1 MVELNKKYHI
11 GVKKFGFVNWIGFKS
26 LWLKE
31 CNRFMVVWQQTLLS
45 PLVSSLLF
53 LSVLSLAL
61 GNNRG
66 DVLGYSFISF
76 LAPGLIAM
84 SILGQSFSHSV
95 SSLMIGKIQGNI
107 VDMLYAPLSALEVSM
122 SILGQSFSHSVSS
135 LMIGKIQ
142 GNIVD
147 MLYAPLSALE
157 VSMAIILAALTRSF
171 LIATISIG
179 VFSLIVEIPIYNI
192 LYIFVFGFLGAFI
205 LGSLG
210 FITGLWAEKF
220 DHTATV
226 TNFVITPLSFLSG
239 VFYSIDKLPQFFQTI
254 SHINPFFYMIDGF
267 RYGFLGKSDGSINIG
282 LIYLS
287 ILSVLIWYVA
297 FFLYK
302 KGYKIKS

>member
-1 MVELNKKYHI
+1 MVEKNNKYQI
-11 GVKKFGFVNWIGFKS
+11 GVRRFGIINWIGFKS

-31 CNRFMVVWQQTLLS
+31 CNRFIAVWQQTLLS

-66 DVLGYSFISF
+66 DVLGFSFISF

-84 SILGQSFSHSV
+84 SILT
-95 SSLMIGKIQGNI
+95 
-107 VDMLYAPLSALEVSM
+107 
-122 SILGQSFSHSVSS
+122 QSFSHSVSS

-171 LIATISIG
+171 LIAVISIA
-179 VFSLIVEIPIYNI
+179 VFSLIVEIPIDNI
-192 LYIFVFGFLGAFI
+192 FYIFIFGFLSAFI

-226 TNFVITPLSFLSG
+226 TNFIITPLSFLSG
-239 VFYSIDKLPQFFQTI
+239 VFYSIDKLPELFQKI
-254 SHINPFFYMIDGF
+254 SYINPFFYMIDGF
-267 RYGFLGKSDGSINIG
+267 RYGFLGKSDGSISTGIV
-282 LIYLS
+282 YLT
-287 ILSVLIWYVA
+287 ILSFVMWFIA
-297 FFLYK
+297 FHLYK

>member
-1 MVELNKKYHI
+1 MVELNKKYQI
-11 GVKKFGFVNWIGFKS
+11 RFKKFGFINWIGFKS
-26 LWLKE
+26 LWFKE
-31 CNRFMVVWQQTLLS
+31 CNRFMAVWQQTLLS

-61 GNNRG
+61 GSDRG
-66 DVLGYSFISF
+66 DVLGHSFMSF

-84 SILGQSFSHSV
+84 SILT
-95 SSLMIGKIQGNI
+95 
-107 VDMLYAPLSALEVSM
+107 
-122 SILGQSFSHSVSS
+122 QSFSHSVSS

-171 LIATISIG
+171 LIAIISIG
-179 VFSLIVEIPIYNI
+179 VFSLIVEMPINNI
-192 LYIFVFGFLGAFI
+192 LFIVIFGFLSAFI

-210 FITGLWAEKF
+210 FIAGLWAEKF

-239 VFYSIDKLPQFFQTI
+239 VFYSIDKLPNFFQTI
-254 SHINPFFYMIDGF
+254 SHVNPFFYMIDGF

-282 LIYLS
+282 LIYLT
-287 ILSVLIWYVA
+287 ILSVVIWYVA

>member
-1 MVELNKKYHI
+1 MVELNKKYLI
-11 GVKKFGFVNWIGFKS
+11 GVKSFGFINWIGFKS
-26 LWLKE
+26 LWFKE
-31 CNRFMVVWQQTLLS
+31 CNRFMTVWQQTLLS

-66 DVLGYSFISF
+66 DVLGHSFISF

-84 SILGQSFSHSV
+84 SILT
-95 SSLMIGKIQGNI
+95 
-107 VDMLYAPLSALEVSM
+107 
-122 SILGQSFSHSVSS
+122 QSFSHSVSS

-157 VSMAIILAALTRSF
+157 VSMAIILASLTRSF
-171 LIATISIG
+171 LIAIISIA
-179 VFSLIVEIPIYNI
+179 VFSLIVEIQVDNI
-192 LYIFVFGFLGAFI
+192 FYIFIFGFLSAFI

-239 VFYSIDKLPQFFQTI
+239 VFYSIDKLPKLFQTI
-254 SHINPFFYMIDGF
+254 SYINPFFYMIDGF
-267 RYGFLGKSDGSINIG
+267 RYGFLGKSDGSINVG
-282 LIYLS
+282 LIYLT
-287 ILSVLIWYVA
+287 ILSIVMWYIA

>member
-1 MVELNKKYHI
+1 MVELNKIYQMR
-11 GVKKFGFVNWIGFKS
+11 VKEFGIINWIGFKS

-31 CNRFMVVWQQTLLS
+31 CNRFVTVWQQTLLS

-66 DVLGYSFISF
+66 DVFGYSFISF

-84 SILGQSFSHSV
+84 SILTQSFSHSV

-107 VDMLYAPLSALEVSM
+107 VDMLYAPLSALEVT
-122 SILGQSFSHSVSS
+122 
-135 LMIGKIQ
+135 
-142 GNIVD
+142 
-147 MLYAPLSALE
+147 
-157 VSMAIILAALTRSF
+157 MAIILAALTRSF
-171 LIATISIG
+171 LIALISIG
-179 VFSLIVEIPIYNI
+179 VFSLIVEMPISNI
-192 LYIFVFGFLGAFI
+192 FFIFIFGFLNAFI

-210 FITGLWAEKF
+210 FVTGLWAEKF

-239 VFYSIDKLPQFFQTI
+239 VFYSIDKLPNFFQII

-267 RYGFLGKSDGSINIG
+267 RYGFLGVSDGSISFGI
-282 LIYLS
+282 IYLT
-287 ILSVLIWYVA
+287 ILAVIMWFIA
-297 FFLYK
+297 FYLYK
-302 KGYKIKS
+302 RGYKIKS

>member
-1 MVELNKKYHI
+1 MVELNKKYQI
-11 GVKKFGFVNWIGFKS
+11 GVRRFGFINWIGFKS

-31 CNRFMVVWQQTLLS
+31 CNRFMAVWQQTLLS

-66 DVLGYSFISF
+66 DVLGYSFINF

-84 SILGQSFSHSV
+84 SILTQSFSHSV
-95 SSLMIGKIQGNI
+95 SSLMI
-107 VDMLYAPLSALEVSM
+107 S
-122 SILGQSFSHSVSS
+122 
-135 LMIGKIQ
+135 KIQ

-157 VSMAIILAALTRSF
+157 VSMAIILAAITRSF
-171 LIATISIG
+171 LIAIISII
-179 VFSLIVEIPIYNI
+179 VFSLIIKIQIDNYFYVI
-192 LYIFVFGFLGAFI
+192 VFAFLSSFI
-205 LGSLG
+205 LGTLG

-226 TNFVITPLSFLSG
+226 TNFIITPLSFLSG
-239 VFYSIDKLPQFFQTI
+239 VFYSIDKLPELFQNI
-254 SHINPFFYMIDGF
+254 SHVNPFFYMIDGF
-267 RYGFLGKSDGSINIG
+267 RYGFLGVSDGSIVFG
-282 LIYLS
+282 LIYLT
-287 ILSVLIWYVA
+287 ILSCLMWFLA
-297 FFLYK
+297 FYLYK

>member
-1 MVELNKKYHI
+1 MVELNKKYQI
-11 GVKKFGFVNWIGFKS
+11 NVKKFGLINWIGFKS
-26 LWLKE
+26 LWVKE
-31 CNRFMVVWQQTLLS
+31 CSRFMKVWQQTLLS

-66 DVLGYSFISF
+66 DVLGHSFISF

-84 SILGQSFSHSV
+84 SILTQSFSHSV
-95 SSLMIGKIQGNI
+95 SSLMIGK
-107 VDMLYAPLSALEVSM
+107 M
-122 SILGQSFSHSVSS
+122 
-135 LMIGKIQ
+135 Q

-171 LIATISIG
+171 LIALISIG
-179 VFSLIVEIPIYNI
+179 FFSLIIEIPIDNI
-192 LYIFVFGFLGAFI
+192 LFIFIFGFLSAFI

-226 TNFVITPLSFLSG
+226 TNFIITPLSFLSG
-239 VFYSIDKLPQFFQTI
+239 VFYSIDKLPEFFQSI
-254 SHINPFFYMIDGF
+254 SHVNPFFYMIDGF
-267 RYGFLGKSDGSINIG
+267 RYGFLGRSDGSIRVG
-282 LIYLS
+282 LIYLI
-287 ILSVLIWYVA
+287 ILSIVMWYAA
-297 FFLYK
+297 FYLYK
-302 KGYKIKS
+302 KGYKIKT

>member
-1 MVELNKKYHI
+1 MVELNKKYQI
-11 GVKKFGFVNWIGFKS
+11 KLKKFGFINWIGFKS
-26 LWLKE
+26 LWFKE
-31 CNRFMVVWQQTLLS
+31 CNRFMAVWQQTLLS

-61 GNNRG
+61 GNDRG
-66 DVLGYSFISF
+66 DVLGHSFMSF

-84 SILGQSFSHSV
+84 SILT
-95 SSLMIGKIQGNI
+95 
-107 VDMLYAPLSALEVSM
+107 
-122 SILGQSFSHSVSS
+122 QSFSHSVSS

-171 LIATISIG
+171 LIAIISIG
-179 VFSLIVEIPIYNI
+179 VFSLIVEIPINNI
-192 LYIFVFGFLGAFI
+192 LFIFIFGFLSAFI

-210 FITGLWAEKF
+210 FIAGLWAEKF

-239 VFYSIDKLPQFFQTI
+239 VFYSIDKLPNFFQTI
-254 SHINPFFYMIDGF
+254 SHVNPFFYMIDGF

-282 LIYLS
+282 LIYLT
-287 ILSVLIWYVA
+287 ILSVVIWYVA

>member
-1 MVELNKKYHI
+1 MVELNKEYHI
-11 GVKKFGFVNWIGFKS
+11 RVKKFGFINWIGLKS

-31 CNRFMVVWQQTLLS
+31 CSRFMAVWQQTLLS

-66 DVLGYSFISF
+66 DVLGYSFINF

-84 SILGQSFSHSV
+84 SILT
-95 SSLMIGKIQGNI
+95 
-107 VDMLYAPLSALEVSM
+107 
-122 SILGQSFSHSVSS
+122 QSFSHSVSS

-171 LIATISIG
+171 LIAIISIA
-179 VFSLIVEIPIYNI
+179 VFSLIADITIYNI
-192 LYIFVFGFLGAFI
+192 FYIFVFGFFLAFI

-226 TNFVITPLSFLSG
+226 TNFIITPLSFLSG
-239 VFYSIDKLPQFFQTI
+239 VFYSIDKLPELFEKI
-254 SHINPFFYMIDGF
+254 SHLNPFFYMIDGF
-267 RYGFLGKSDGSINIG
+267 RYGFLGKSDGSITVG
-282 LIYLS
+282 LIYLI
-287 ILSVLIWYVA
+287 ILSIVMWYIV

>member
-1 MVELNKKYHI
+1 MVELNKKYQI
-11 GVKKFGFVNWIGFKS
+11 GVRKFGFVNWIGFKS

-31 CNRFMVVWQQTLLS
+31 CNRVLVVWQQTLLS
-45 PLVSSLLF
+45 PLVTSLLF

-61 GNNRG
+61 GNNKG

-84 SILGQSFSHSV
+84 SILT
-95 SSLMIGKIQGNI
+95 
-107 VDMLYAPLSALEVSM
+107 
-122 SILGQSFSHSVSS
+122 QSFSHSVSS

-171 LIATISIG
+171 LIAIISIG
-179 VFSLIVEIPIYNI
+179 VFSLIVEIPINNI
-192 LYIFVFGFLGAFI
+192 LYIFVFGFLSAFI

-239 VFYSIDKLPQFFQTI
+239 VFYSIDKLPQIFQNI

-267 RYGFLGKSDGSINIG
+267 RYGFLGKSDGSISIG
-282 LIYLS
+282 LIYLP
-287 ILSVLIWYVA
+287 ILSVLMWYVA

>member
-1 MVELNKKYHI
+1 MVELKKKYQMR
-11 GVKKFGFVNWIGFKS
+11 VKKFGLINWVGFKS

-31 CNRFMVVWQQTLLS
+31 CNRFLTVWQQTLLS

-61 GNNRG
+61 GENRG
-66 DVLGYSFISF
+66 DVLGHSFINF

-84 SILGQSFSHSV
+84 SIITQSFSHSV
-95 SSLMIGKIQGNI
+95 SSLMI
-107 VDMLYAPLSALEVSM
+107 S
-122 SILGQSFSHSVSS
+122 
-135 LMIGKIQ
+135 KIQ

-157 VSMAIILAALTRSF
+157 VSMAIILAAMTRSF
-171 LIATISIG
+171 LIAIISIA
-179 VFSLIVEIPIYNI
+179 VFSLIVKIHIHDI
-192 LYIFVFGFLGAFI
+192 FYIFIFGFLSSFI

-210 FITGLWAEKF
+210 FIAGLWAEKF

-239 VFYSIDKLPQFFQTI
+239 VFYSINKLPQLFQSI
-254 SHINPFFYMIDGF
+254 SYINPFFYMIDGF
-267 RYGFLGKSDGSINIG
+267 RFGFLGESDGSINVG
-282 LIYLS
+282 MIYLTVLS
-287 ILSVLIWYVA
+287 ILMWFIA
-297 FFLYK
+297 FYLYK

>member
-1 MVELNKKYHI
+1 MVELNKKYEI
-11 GVKKFGFVNWIGFKS
+11 QFRKFGFINWIGFKS

-31 CNRFMVVWQQTLLS
+31 CNRFMAVWQQTLLS

-66 DVLGYSFISF
+66 DVLGHSFISF

-84 SILGQSFSHSV
+84 SILTQSFSHSV
-95 SSLMIGKIQGNI
+95 SSLMI
-107 VDMLYAPLSALEVSM
+107 A
-122 SILGQSFSHSVSS
+122 
-135 LMIGKIQ
+135 KIQ

-157 VSMAIILAALTRSF
+157 VSMAIILAAMTRGF
-171 LIATISIG
+171 LIAIISIF
-179 VFSLIVEIPIYNI
+179 VFSLIVEVPIHNI
-192 LYIFVFGFLGAFI
+192 FYIFIFGFLSSFM

-226 TNFVITPLSFLSG
+226 TNFIITPLSFLSG
-239 VFYSIDKLPQFFQTI
+239 VFYSIDKLPIVFQNI
-254 SHINPFFYMIDGF
+254 SHVNPFFYMIDGF
-267 RYGFLGKSDGSINIG
+267 RYGFLGQSDGSIIFG
-282 LIYLS
+282 VIYLV
-287 ILSVLIWYVA
+287 ILCFIMWFISFY
-297 FFLYK
+297 LYK
-302 KGYKIKS
+302 NGYKIKS